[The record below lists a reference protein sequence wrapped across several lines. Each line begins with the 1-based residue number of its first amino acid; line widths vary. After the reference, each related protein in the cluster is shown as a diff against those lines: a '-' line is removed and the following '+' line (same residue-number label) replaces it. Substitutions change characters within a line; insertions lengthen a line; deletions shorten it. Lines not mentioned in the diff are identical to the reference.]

1 MELLDLYDDN
11 GNKLNETIERGQKFK
26 HGRIML
32 SIVFIKNNENKF
44 LIQKTSKEKGSHY
57 STTGGHVIHNETP
70 IESIIR
76 ELQIKF

>member
-32 SIVFIKNNENKF
+32 SIVFIKNNEN
-44 LIQKTSKEKGSHY
+44 G
-57 STTGGHVIHNETP
+57 
-70 IESIIR
+70 
-76 ELQIKF
+76 